1 MRNLANTNQFLSC
14 AQLCHFMIGLL
25 AICIRMTGLA
35 RKAGKAWLS
44 KYSQAVR
51 RVAIALELG

>member
-1 MRNLANTNQFLSC
+1 MRNLANTNQFVSC
-14 AQLCHFMIGLL
+14 AQLCHFMICLL
-25 AICIRMTGLA
+25 EICIGMTGLV
-35 RKAGKAWLS
+35 RKTGKAWLS